1 MSTRRYGSSN
11 SKLQKKIQ
19 VEFFFV
25 ESQKRVMNKFIE
37 IENELENING
47 CSLNGKN
54 NNIDIG
60 NNNNR
65 EVVNEYN
72 NYNF

>member
-25 ESQKRVMNKFIE
+25 ES
-37 IENELENING
+37 
-47 CSLNGKN
+47 
-54 NNIDIG
+54 
-60 NNNNR
+60 
-65 EVVNEYN
+65 
-72 NYNF
+72 

>member
-1 MSTRRYGSSN
+1 
-11 SKLQKKIQ
+11 
-19 VEFFFV
+19 
-25 ESQKRVMNKFIE
+25 MNKFIE